1 MEESRYS
8 NLSDLE
14 GNKSESGV
22 SKVGVAGDSQ
32 EYVILGNKKY
42 HKQDLRNA
50 FGGTLTPGVTPYP
63 KRQFGNPAPIGLSG
77 FALTTFVLSLY
88 NAQAMGIK
96 VPNVVVSSATFYGG
110 AVQFLAGMWEL
121 LLGNTFGATALTSY
135 GSFWISYSSIFIKS
149 FGITEAY
156 KDKTMM
162 NNAIG
167 LYLVGWAIFTFM
179 LTLVTAKS
187 TVAFFSLFF
196 SLMITFILLAA
207 GEFTGKVGVTR
218 AGGVIG
224 CICAIIAWYNAYA
237 GVANRFNTYIT
248 VRAIPIPVFEK

>member
-1 MEESRYS
+1 MAE
-8 NLSDLE
+8 
-14 GNKSESGV
+14 SESTAPSELRHNETPV
-22 SKVGVAGDSQ
+22 SKVGVTGDSQ
-32 EYVILGNKKY
+32 EYVILGKKKY
-42 HKQDLRNA
+42 HKHDLMKA
-50 FGGTLTPGVTPYP
+50 FGGTLTPGVAPYP
-63 KRQFGNPAPIGLSG
+63 VRQFGNPAPLGLSA

-96 VPNVVVSSATFYGG
+96 VPNVVVSTATFYGG
-110 AVQFLAGMWEL
+110 AVQFLAGIWEL

-135 GSFWISYSSIFIKS
+135 GAFWLSYASVFIKN
-149 FGITEAY
+149 FGISEAY

-196 SLMITFILLAA
+196 SLMVTFILLAA

-224 CICAIIAWYNAYA
+224 VICAFTAWYNAYA
-237 GVANRFNTYIT
+237 GVANRFNTYVT
-248 VRAIPIPVFEK
+248 VRAVPLPVFEK